1 MTTSKIKNIHEVK
14 EFTNDFGTTFY
25 HNLEMENGD
34 KINIGK
40 KKKQLISWELTYEI
54 IGDKKE
60 DGSYQQEFPKAKAV
74 KPEGNFSPKK
84 NDDYIK
90 GIEVGHAVN
99 NAVNLMAA
107 GVELDCEWKS
117 NEEKIYKYAKVIMAI
132 SNRLK
137 KE

>member
-1 MTTSKIKNIHEVK
+1 MKSKVKLIVECK
-14 EFTNDFGTTFY
+14 EFINSFGTTYY

-40 KKKQLISWELTYEI
+40 KKQLSIGDELEYEI
-54 IGDKKE
+54 IGDKKP
-60 DGSYQQEFPKAKAV
+60 DGTYQQLYPKAKTP
-74 KPEGNFSPKK
+74 KPDNFYGGQK

-99 NAVNLMAA
+99 NAVNMVCA
-107 GVELDCEWKS
+107 GIELDCEWK
-117 NEEKIYKYAKVIMAI
+117 NQEEKIYKYAKVVLAI